1 MACGADGVQIHFQ
14 QRGAGL
20 DLVAHLDQ
28 CLEAVAVHLHGVHAN
43 MDQDLHAVLAGQAH
57 SVQGGSHLFHS
68 AVKRSIH
75 GLAGGL
81 DAAAGAKDA
90 LCKGLVG
97 DVGLCQHLA
106 ADGGQNGLALT
117 KEFGGLFLLGLA
129 AEQLIKK
136 SHVKYLLSD
145 HFIEPAGRSAVLQGP
160 PAPTHWSTQ
169 KIPHCERNCNW
180 YPA

>member
-1 MACGADGVQIHFQ
+1 MACGADGIQIHLQ

-20 DLVAHLDQ
+20 DLIAHLDQ
-28 CLEAVAVHLHGVHAN
+28 CLEALALHLHSVHAN
-43 MDQDLHAVLAGQAH
+43 MDQDLDAVLAGQAH
-57 SVQGGSHLFHS
+57 GVQGGSHLFHG

-117 KEFGGLFLLGLA
+117 EEFDSLFLLGLA

-136 SHVKYLLSD
+136 AHVKIPSFRSF
-145 HFIEPAGRSAVLQGP
+145 HRASRPKRCPAR
-160 PAPTHWSTQ
+160 PTGSN
-169 KIPHCERNCNW
+169 PLV
-180 YPA
+180 YPKDTTL

>member
-1 MACGADGVQIHFQ
+1 M
-14 QRGAGL
+14 
-20 DLVAHLDQ
+20 
-28 CLEAVAVHLHGVHAN
+28 
-43 MDQDLHAVLAGQAH
+43 
-57 SVQGGSHLFHS
+57 QGGSHLIHG

-117 KEFGGLFLLGLA
+117 KEFSGLFLLGLT
-129 AEQLIKK
+129 AEQLIKE
-136 SHVKYLLSD
+136 SHGKIPSFQSRYRKRRRSA
-145 HFIEPAGRSAVLQGP
+145 AGRLR
-160 PAPTHWSTQ
+160 T
-169 KIPHCERNCNW
+169 
-180 YPA
+180 